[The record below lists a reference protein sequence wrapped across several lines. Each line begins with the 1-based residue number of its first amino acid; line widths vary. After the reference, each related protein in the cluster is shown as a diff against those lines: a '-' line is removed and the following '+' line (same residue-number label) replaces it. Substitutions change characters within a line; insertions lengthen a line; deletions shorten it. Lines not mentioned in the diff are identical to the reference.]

1 METPGAQAA
10 QAACAAVLRAADT
23 EDLLG
28 RLGSSELVNVVLDLL
43 STCEVREEPVPGL
56 KCRILFRSFD
66 SNAFVKKEGAA
77 AEPLLRS
84 LSGEKDLSLELLLED
99 TFQRYLRNV
108 PADFLVS
115 GNDPAKSRRIAGA
128 ALLTLPGP
136 EGLCP
141 CGVASVE
148 RALRSA
154 FQLDV
159 ARGSILVASK
169 EGLGQSYSLVRRA
182 VELLQVFALPI
193 QTPLPPE
200 ASTLRGVPDS
210 KEIPCAAG
218 AALALGSWSAPKL
231 TRPRSMRFCHAR
243 FARCRNGHLSAWSRN
258 LNFQLRGSAA
268 APLRRFGEMRPT
280 NGWPEQRFGC
290 LPDVLGQAC
299 GSSATEQG
307 AAASDAVAA
316 ILQSLVDLDAALGS
330 SEYLELS
337 VLGHQVLPERR
348 AFS

>member
-1 METPGAQAA
+1 METVSATVVLRKPRITLQEVLVPRSSEPGAQAA

-43 STCEVREEPVPGL
+43 GTCEVREEPVPGL

-169 EGLGQSYSLVRRA
+169 EGLGQSYSLV
-182 VELLQVFALPI
+182 Q
-193 QTPLPPE
+193 
-200 ASTLRGVPDS
+200 
-210 KEIPCAAG
+210 K
-218 AALALGSWSAPKL
+218 
-231 TRPRSMRFCHAR
+231 
-243 FARCRNGHLSAWSRN
+243 
-258 LNFQLRGSAA
+258 
-268 APLRRFGEMRPT
+268 
-280 NGWPEQRFGC
+280 
-290 LPDVLGQAC
+290 
-299 GSSATEQG
+299 
-307 AAASDAVAA
+307 
-316 ILQSLVDLDAALGS
+316 
-330 SEYLELS
+330 
-337 VLGHQVLPERR
+337 
-348 AFS
+348 